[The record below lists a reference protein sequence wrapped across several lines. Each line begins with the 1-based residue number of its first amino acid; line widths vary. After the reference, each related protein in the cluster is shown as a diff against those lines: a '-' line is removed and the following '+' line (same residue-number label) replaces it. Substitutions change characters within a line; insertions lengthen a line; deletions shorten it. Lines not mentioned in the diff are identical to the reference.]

1 MESALALCRF
11 AHFLS
16 AMALFGM
23 SLYVRLLAPPD
34 LARALAPAA
43 RRVAAVAIP
52 LASLSALLWVALEAA
67 SMTDSWSGLVD
78 LDILESVL
86 VDTAFGAVWQW
97 RLAIALALLVA
108 LALGRHGPSTFTTL
122 FSGLLLASLCVV
134 GHASM
139 QHGGVGALH
148 RANHALH
155 LLATGAWLGG
165 LPPFALCLKAYRD
178 PALRRDAVI
187 AMRRFSFWGQF
198 DVALVALTGAANVAL
213 TSGALPFPTTPY
225 RALLCVK
232 IALAATMIVIALV
245 NRYVLAPRLK
255 PDAPALR
262 ILTNTSIAE
271 VVLGV
276 VVVALVSV
284 FGLLDPFLSAP

>member
-16 AMALFGM
+16 AMALFGA
-23 SLYVRLLAPPD
+23 SLYVRALTPPG

-43 RRVAAVAIP
+43 RRIAAVAIG
-52 LASLSALLWVALEAA
+52 LAALSALLWLALEAA
-67 SMTDSWSGLVD
+67 SMADSWGGLVD
-78 LDILESVL
+78 VDILEGVL

-97 RLAIALALLVA
+97 RLAIALALLAA

-122 FSGLLLASLCVV
+122 FSALLLASLCLV
-134 GHASM
+134 GHSSM
-139 QHGGVGALH
+139 QQGGVGALH
-148 RANHALH
+148 RGNHALH
-155 LLATGAWLGG
+155 LLAAGAWLGG
-165 LPPFALCLKAYRD
+165 LPLFALCLTAYGD
-178 PALRRDAVI
+178 PAMRRDAVA

-198 DVALVALTGAANVAL
+198 DVALVVLTGAANVAL
-213 TSGALPFPTTPY
+213 TSGAPPFPTTPY

-232 IALAATMIVIALV
+232 IAIVATMIAIALI
-245 NRYVLAPRLK
+245 NRTILAPRLK
-255 PDAPALR
+255 PDGPALR
-262 ILTNTSIAE
+262 ILMRTSIAE

-284 FGLLDPFLSAP
+284 FGLLDPF